1 MFSRIPAESPLYKM
15 PGEVW
20 EWLDQ
25 RHLAKWI
32 VGVLLAIVALALLRL
47 LGYDLHALTDLAKAI
62 RGEK

>member
-1 MFSRIPAESPLYKM
+1 M